1 MIYIEEKLFQ
11 EYRAELARHPY
22 FEIGETASEKSI
34 SYHTSESCIA
44 FVKEHGIHKMLD
56 ANFLLSMARISQFV
70 HKLVP
75 VSDKRIENPCK
86 FNGIEL
92 LERCLQGYS
101 LNCTGYSIVLNDILL
116 SIGIKSK
123 CLWCLPYRHPFDDEC
138 HAVNH
143 VFDSKT
149 CSWIVV
155 DSAMGC
161 IPTIEGRG
169 MDIST
174 LREVLIAGQKMDLLK
189 NVKYCDEEF
198 TEMYRRYMTK
208 NTFMF
213 LVLKHSGLYYDT
225 ENDGILVIPKGFTRN
240 KAEDYEYPYW
250 ITNHISC
257 LTE

>member
-1 MIYIEEKLFQ
+1 MIYIEEELFQ
-11 EYRAELARHPY
+11 TYHAELTGYPD
-22 FEIGETASEKSI
+22 FEEGKIVCEKSI

-56 ANFLLSMARISQFV
+56 ADFLLSMARVCRFV
-70 HKLVP
+70 HRLVP

-86 FNGIEL
+86 FNGIAL

-116 SIGIKSK
+116 SLGIKSK

-143 VFDSKT
+143 VFDSET

-169 MDIST
+169 VDINT
-174 LREVLIAGQKMDLLK
+174 LREALIAGQRIDLLK

-198 TEMYRRYMTK
+198 TDMYRRYMTK

-213 LVLKHSGLYYDT
+213 LLLKHSGLHYDT
-225 ENDGILVIPKGFTRN
+225 ENDGILVIPKEFKRN
-240 KAEDYEYPYW
+240 KAEDYEYPYL
-250 ITNHISC
+250 ITSCISY
-257 LTE
+257 LSE